1 MADDNPDLGGDLLLD
16 EGSLFL
22 LAPEDGGSIAGHVP
36 DEIQR
41 FLAVESE
48 PGARQICG

>member
-1 MADDNPDLGGDLLLD
+1 MTDDNPDLGGDLLLD

-22 LAPEDGGSIAGHVP
+22 LAPEDGGSIAGHVL